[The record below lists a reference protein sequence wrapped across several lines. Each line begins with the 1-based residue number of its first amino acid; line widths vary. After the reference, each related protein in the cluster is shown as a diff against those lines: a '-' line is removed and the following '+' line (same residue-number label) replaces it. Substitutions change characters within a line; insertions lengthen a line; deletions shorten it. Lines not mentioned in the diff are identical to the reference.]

1 MTRPQ
6 WCADACI
13 CGPKNEQNPF
23 GCLCRDIGAPASR
36 LLHRSEA
43 QRRAQILRLNF
54 ALPPGKAVEGV
65 VTLNP
70 LHVYRESASYLAL
83 GAVQENPH
91 KQDSVAS

>member
-1 MTRPQ
+1 MLACVAPRMNKIPLDVSVETPELQ
-6 WCADACI
+6 QADC
-13 CGPKNEQNPF
+13 
-23 GCLCRDIGAPASR
+23 

-70 LHVYRESASYLAL
+70 LNVYRESASYLAL